1 MHRDDPG
8 IVLRAA
14 STRNVGAYAL
24 VVSIA
29 LVVSVMVGC
38 SATSDGSATGPI
50 EISTTSGDLHG
61 TRTAHVREFLG
72 VRYAQ
77 PPVGDRR
84 WTLPEPVTRSSAP
97 VDATRAGSPCTQT
110 FPVPGDHPPPSED
123 CLTLNITTPRTID
136 DPTGLPMMVWW
147 HGGGYTTGAGSAYD
161 AQRLADRGNVI
172 VVTVNY
178 RLGIMGY
185 LNTPGL
191 DGGGD
196 FGFADQVESLRWV
209 KANAR
214 ALGGDP
220 GNMTVFGESAGAMS
234 ACALLTS
241 PAARGLVDRAI
252 LASGSC
258 MLNWPAGTLYPEVP
272 AQTPYASQPDSQA
285 TGVGAAEQLGC
296 TGTAVVECLR
306 TLPAERL
313 LTQNENFSNQ
323 LTYGTPL
330 LPRDPAAAIADGQRR
345 AIPVITGGNHDEHR
359 SFVGGLLA
367 MQPDAVTAANYPAL
381 VQKSFGSRA
390 PGVMT
395 RYPLDRYPSP
405 GVAWATVVTDAAWAC
420 PTLRG
425 ARLMSSAA
433 PTFAYEFAD
442 ETAPDVSG
450 ITTIPQAA
458 AHATDTP
465 YYFDLGGKN
474 LLTSPRR
481 RQIADQFIDYW
492 TSFARNE
499 TPHAD
504 GAPEMIQATGDSRDV
519 LRFGTTST
527 RPADFATDH
536 QCDFWG

>member
-1 MHRDDPG
+1 
-8 IVLRAA
+8 
-14 STRNVGAYAL
+14 
-24 VVSIA
+24 
-29 LVVSVMVGC
+29 
-38 SATSDGSATGPI
+38 
-50 EISTTSGDLHG
+50 
-61 TRTAHVREFLG
+61 
-72 VRYAQ
+72 
-77 PPVGDRR
+77 
-84 WTLPEPVTRSSAP
+84 
-97 VDATRAGSPCTQT
+97 
-110 FPVPGDHPPPSED
+110 
-123 CLTLNITTPRTID
+123 RTID

-306 TLPAERL
+306 TLPA
-313 LTQNENFSNQ
+313 
-323 LTYGTPL
+323 
-330 LPRDPAAAIADGQRR
+330 
-345 AIPVITGGNHDEHR
+345 
-359 SFVGGLLA
+359 
-367 MQPDAVTAANYPAL
+367 
-381 VQKSFGSRA
+381 
-390 PGVMT
+390 
-395 RYPLDRYPSP
+395 
-405 GVAWATVVTDAAWAC
+405 
-420 PTLRG
+420 
-425 ARLMSSAA
+425 
-433 PTFAYEFAD
+433 
-442 ETAPDVSG
+442 
-450 ITTIPQAA
+450 
-458 AHATDTP
+458 
-465 YYFDLGGKN
+465 
-474 LLTSPRR
+474 
-481 RQIADQFIDYW
+481 
-492 TSFARNE
+492 
-499 TPHAD
+499 
-504 GAPEMIQATGDSRDV
+504 
-519 LRFGTTST
+519 
-527 RPADFATDH
+527 
-536 QCDFWG
+536 